1 MAAQDRLLIGES
13 QALIAIVEELAEE
26 LREGTIRRAG
36 LSLSSSL
43 DRDVGLDSLGRM
55 ELLARIERRLGV
67 HLPEQIAV
75 EAQTIGD
82 LLQALQSAAEKGSEP
97 FSNDKPTDGNEAWA
111 EKGSDPFSAQT
122 LVEVLRWHVA
132 THPDRTHITLLSG
145 DDREEGMSYRELFE
159 EAETSAAALQYR
171 GLKPQEAVVIM
182 LPTARAYFSSFFGV
196 LLAGGVPVPIYPPAR
211 MNQLEDHFK
220 RHRTLL
226 QNCQASMLIT
236 IAEARGFARLF
247 QAQSDTLRAVVTTD
261 DLAARHGHCD
271 TPPITAEHVAFL
283 QYTSG
288 STGNPKGVV
297 LTHANLLANI
307 RASGCALQAESTDVF
322 VSWLPL
328 YHDMGLIGAWFGTLY
343 HATRLVIMSP
353 LMFLARPQRWLWA
366 MHRYR
371 GTLSAAPNFA
381 YELCLRRL
389 LDRDL
394 EGLDLGAWRAALNG
408 AEPVNPNTV
417 RRFCERFAPYGFRR
431 EAMAPVYGLAEAT
444 LALAMPPLGRG
455 PLIDRIEREAFMN
468 EGVAVEAG
476 HTAPTPNVSTIS
488 TSGNVLEF
496 MSCGQPLPAHEVRIV
511 DDGGR
516 ELPERREGRL
526 QFRGPSATAGYF
538 RSPAASRELI
548 QSGWVT
554 PGDLAYIARGEV
566 YITGRTQ
573 DVVIRAGRN
582 IYPHELEEAVG
593 ELPGVRRGRVA
604 VFGSPDPQS
613 GTERLVVVAETNEL
627 QDEARERLRVLVNT
641 LASDLVG
648 GPPDDLVLAPSGTV
662 LKTSSGK
669 IRRGACRELY
679 EAGAI
684 GRRQPPAWRQV
695 ARLMVATVR
704 PALRRAR
711 RGLKS
716 GAYGIY
722 CWSLFALLAPIV
734 WTLVV
739 LLPARTWRF
748 GAMRMAARFLARAA
762 RTPCTVK
769 GAALL
774 PPEGTPVVLCA
785 NHASFLDAYYL
796 VGFLP
801 RPVSFV
807 AKAELGR
814 RFIPRLFFSRIGT
827 EFVERFDKQKGVA
840 DARRIAD
847 TLRRASTL
855 LFFPEGTFS
864 RIPGLLPF
872 HMGAFV
878 AAAEHGAAVI
888 PVLIR
893 GTRYILREGNWIPTP
908 GPVRIE
914 IGAAIDPRALEAEAG
929 GDAWKTALLLRT
941 RTREYLLAHCEE
953 PDLARES

>member
-1 MAAQDRLLIGES
+1 MAAQDRPLAGES

-26 LREGTIRRAG
+26 LRQGTIRRAS
-36 LSLSSSL
+36 LTLSSSL
-43 DRDVGLDSLGRM
+43 DRDVGLDSLGRV
-55 ELLARIERRLGV
+55 ELVARIERRLGV
-67 HLPEQIAV
+67 HLPEHIAV

-82 LLQALQSAAEKGSEP
+82 LVQALHRAGESLARPSSTQGHRTDAAPMAATPQG
-97 FSNDKPTDGNEAWA
+97 
-111 EKGSDPFSAQT
+111 AQT

-171 GLKPQEAVVIM
+171 GLKPQEAVAIM

-211 MNQLEDHFK
+211 MNQIEDHFK

-226 QNCQASMLIT
+226 QNCQAAMLIT

-261 DLAARHGHCD
+261 DIKARHGHCD
-271 TPPITAEHVAFL
+271 TPPITAEDIAFL

-307 RASGCALQAESTDVF
+307 RASGRALQADSTDVF

-343 HATRLVIMSP
+343 HATRLVLMSP

-366 MHRYR
+366 IHRYR

-394 EGLDLGAWRAALNG
+394 EGLNLSAWRAALNG

-455 PLIDRIEREAFMN
+455 PLIDRIERDAFVN

-476 HTAPTPNVSTIS
+476 PTAPAMGTSGIG

-496 MSCGQPLPAHEVRIV
+496 MACGQPLPAHEVRIV

-538 RSPAASRELI
+538 RSPDATRALI
-548 QSGWVT
+548 QSAWVT

-604 VFGSPDPQS
+604 VFGSPDPRS
-613 GTERLVVVAETNEL
+613 GTERLVVVAETNGL
-627 QDEARERLRVLVNT
+627 QEDARERLRVLVNT

-684 GRRQPPAWRQV
+684 GRRKPPAWRQV
-695 ARLMVATVR
+695 ARLLAASVR

-711 RGLKS
+711 RGSKS
-716 GAYGIY
+716 VAYGVY
-722 CWSLFALLAPIV
+722 CWSLFGLVAPIV

-739 LLPARTWRF
+739 LLPTRSLRF

-762 RTPCTVK
+762 MTPCTVQ

-785 NHASFLDAYYL
+785 NHASILDAYYL
-796 VGFLP
+796 VGFLS

-814 RFIPRLFFSRIGT
+814 HFIPRLFFNRIGT
-827 EFVERFDKQKGVA
+827 ELVERFDKQKGVA
-840 DARRIAD
+840 DARRIAE

-878 AAAEHGAAVI
+878 AAAEHGAVVV
-888 PVLIR
+888 PVLLR
-893 GTRYILREGNWIPTP
+893 GTRYILRDGNWIPNP

-953 PDLARES
+953 PDLAGESL

>member
-1 MAAQDRLLIGES
+1 MAAQDRLLIGDS

-26 LREGTIRRAG
+26 LRQGTIRRAG

-82 LLQALQSAAEKGSEP
+82 LLQALQSAAEKGSEKGSEP

-159 EAETSAAALQYR
+159 EAETTAAALQYR
-171 GLKPQEAVVIM
+171 GLKPKEAVVLM

-226 QNCQASMLIT
+226 QNCQAAMLIT

-247 QAQSDTLRAVVTTD
+247 QAQCDTLRAVVTTD

-271 TPPITAEHVAFL
+271 TPPITAEDIAFL

-307 RASGCALQAESTDVF
+307 RASGRALQADSTDVF

-353 LMFLARPQRWLWA
+353 LLFLARPQRWLWA

-394 EGLDLGAWRAALNG
+394 EGLDLGAWRTALNG

-455 PLIDRIEREAFMN
+455 PIIDRIEREAFMN

-476 HTAPTPNVSTIS
+476 PTAPTIGF
-488 TSGNVLEF
+488 SGNVLEF
-496 MSCGQPLPAHEVRIV
+496 MACGQPLPAHEVRIV

-538 RSPAASRELI
+538 RSPAATRALI

-573 DVVIRAGRN
+573 DIVIRAGRN

-613 GTERLVVVAETNEL
+613 GTERLVVVVETNEL
-627 QDEARERLRVLVNT
+627 QDEARERLRVLVNA

-716 GAYGIY
+716 VAYGVY

-739 LLPARTWRF
+739 LLPRRTWRF

-762 RTPCTVK
+762 LTPCTVQ

-785 NHASFLDAYYL
+785 NHASILDAYYL

-814 RFIPRLFFSRIGT
+814 DFSARLFLSRIGT

-840 DARRIAD
+840 DARRIAA

-878 AAAEHGAAVI
+878 AAAEHGAVVV
-888 PVLIR
+888 PVVMR
-893 GTRYILREGNWIPTP
+893 GTRYIFRDGNWIPTP

-953 PDLARES
+953 PDLAHESL

>member
-1 MAAQDRLLIGES
+1 MAAQDRLLAGES

-26 LREGTIRRAG
+26 LRQGTIRCAG
-36 LSLSSSL
+36 LTLSSSL
-43 DRDVGLDSLGRM
+43 DRDVGLDSLGRV

-82 LLQALQSAAEKGSEP
+82 LLEALHRAGESLARPSSTQDHRTDAAP
-97 FSNDKPTDGNEAWA
+97 IAATATPQD
-111 EKGSDPFSAQT
+111 AQT

-132 THPDRTHITLLSG
+132 THPDRTHTTLLSG

-171 GLKPQEAVVIM
+171 GLKPQEAVVLM

-211 MNQLEDHFK
+211 MNQIEDHFK

-226 QNCQASMLIT
+226 QNCQAAMLIT

-247 QAQSDTLRAVVTTD
+247 QAQSDTLRAVVTTE

-271 TPPITAEHVAFL
+271 TPPLTAEDIAFL

-307 RASGCALQAESTDVF
+307 RASGRALQADSTDVF

-353 LMFLARPQRWLWA
+353 LLFLARPQRWLWA

-394 EGLDLGAWRAALNG
+394 EGLDLSAWRAALNG

-476 HTAPTPNVSTIS
+476 PTAPTPNVSTIG

-496 MSCGQPLPAHEVRIV
+496 TACGQPLPAHEVRIV

-538 RSPAASRELI
+538 RSPTASRELI

-669 IRRGACRELY
+669 IRRGACRERY

-716 GAYGIY
+716 VAYGVY

-762 RTPCTVK
+762 GTPCTVE
-769 GAALL
+769 GATLL

-785 NHASFLDAYYL
+785 NHASILDAYYL

-814 RFIPRLFFSRIGT
+814 HFVPRLFFDRIGT
-827 EFVERFDKQKGVA
+827 EFVERSDKQKGVA
-840 DARRIAD
+840 DARRIAE
-847 TLRRASTL
+847 TLRRTSTL

-872 HMGAFV
+872 HMGAFI
-878 AAAEHGAAVI
+878 AAAEHGAMVV
-888 PVLIR
+888 PVVMR
-893 GTRYILREGNWIPTP
+893 GTRYILRDGNWIPTP

-914 IGAAIDPRALEAEAG
+914 IGAAIDPGALEAEAG

-953 PDLARES
+953 PDLAREGL

>member
-1 MAAQDRLLIGES
+1 MTRAGAS
-13 QALIAIVEELAEE
+13 QSLIAIVEELAEE
-26 LREGTIRRAG
+26 LRPGTIGRAS
-36 LSLSSSL
+36 LTLSSAL
-43 DRDVGLDSLGRM
+43 DRDVGLDSLGRV

-67 HLPEQIAV
+67 HLPEHIAV
-75 EAQTIGD
+75 EAETIGD
-82 LLQALQSAAEKGSEP
+82 LLDVLQGAGEAEKGSEP
-97 FSNDKPTDGNEAWA
+97 FSAHASFPSVGSSL
-111 EKGSDPFSAQT
+111 EKGSDPFSVET
-122 LVEVLRWHVA
+122 LVEVLSWHVA
-132 THPDRTHITLLSG
+132 SHPDRTHITLLSG
-145 DDREEGMSYRELFE
+145 DDHEEGITYRELFE
-159 EAETSAAALQYR
+159 EARSTAAALQYR
-171 GLKPQEAVVIM
+171 GLKPKEAVVLM
-182 LPTARAYFSSFFGV
+182 LPTARTYFSSFFGV

-226 QNCQASMLIT
+226 QNCQAAMLIT
-236 IAEARGFARLF
+236 IAEARAFARLF
-247 QAQSDTLRAVVTTD
+247 QAQSDTLRAVLTTD
-261 DLAARHGHCD
+261 ELAVPHGPCD
-271 TPPITAEHVAFL
+271 TPPIIPEDIAFL

-307 RASGCALQAESTDVF
+307 RASGRALQADSTDVF

-353 LMFLARPQRWLWA
+353 LQFLARPQRWLWA
-366 MHRYR
+366 IHNYG

-389 LDRDL
+389 SDRDL
-394 EGLDLGAWRAALNG
+394 EGLNLSAWRVALNG
-408 AEPVNPNTV
+408 AEPVHPNTV
-417 RRFCERFAPYGFRR
+417 RHFCERFAPYGFRR
-431 EAMAPVYGLAEAT
+431 AAMAPVYGLAEAT
-444 LALAMPPLGRG
+444 LALTMPPLGRG
-455 PLIDRIEREAFMN
+455 PLIDRIEREAFVN
-468 EGVAVEAG
+468 EGVAVEV
-476 HTAPTPNVSTIS
+476 APAALTIG

-496 MSCGQPLPAHEVRIV
+496 MACGQPLPAHEVRIV

-538 RSPAASRELI
+538 RSPAATRALI
-548 QSGWVT
+548 QSAWVT
-554 PGDLAYIARGEV
+554 PGDLAYIARGDV

-573 DVVIRAGRN
+573 DIVIRAGRN

-593 ELPGVRRGRVA
+593 ELPGVRRGRVV
-604 VFGSPDPQS
+604 VFGSPDPRS
-613 GTERLVVVAETNEL
+613 GSERLVVVAETNGL
-627 QDEARERLRVLVNT
+627 QDEARLRLRVLVNT

-662 LKTSSGK
+662 RKTSSGK
-669 IRRGACRELY
+669 IRRHACRELY
-679 EAGAI
+679 EAGEI
-684 GRRQPPAWRQV
+684 GRRPPPAWRQV
-695 ARLMVATVR
+695 ARLLVASVR

-716 GAYGIY
+716 MAFGVY
-722 CWSLFALLAPIV
+722 CWTLFALLAPIV

-739 LLPARTWRF
+739 LLPTRGWRF

-762 RTPCTVK
+762 RTPCTVQ
-769 GAALL
+769 GVL
-774 PPEGTPVVLCA
+774 PPEGTGAVLCA
-785 NHASFLDAYYL
+785 NHASILDAYYL

-814 RFIPRLFFSRIGT
+814 HFLPRLFFNRIGAQL
-827 EFVERFDKQKGVA
+827 VERFDKQKGVA
-840 DARRIAD
+840 DARRIAE

-872 HMGAFV
+872 HMGAFI
-878 AAAEHGAAVI
+878 AAAEHGAPVI
-888 PVLIR
+888 PVLLR
-893 GTRYILREGNWIPTP
+893 GTRYILRDGNWIPTS
-908 GPVRIE
+908 GPVSIE
-914 IGAAIDPRALEAEAG
+914 IGAAIDPRALEAEAD

>member
-1 MAAQDRLLIGES
+1 MAAQDRLLTGES

-26 LREGTIRRAG
+26 LRQGTIGRAG
-36 LSLSSSL
+36 LTLSSSL
-43 DRDVGLDSLGRM
+43 DRDVGLDSLGRV

-82 LLQALQSAAEKGSEP
+82 LLQALHRAGESLAPPSSTQSHRSDAASIAATP
-97 FSNDKPTDGNEAWA
+97 QN
-111 EKGSDPFSAQT
+111 AQT

-353 LMFLARPQRWLWA
+353 LLFLARPQRWLWA

-394 EGLDLGAWRAALNG
+394 EGLDLSAWRAALNG

-716 GAYGIY
+716 VAYGIY

-941 RTREYLLAHCEE
+941 RTREYLLAHYEE

>member
-1 MAAQDRLLIGES
+1 MA
-13 QALIAIVEELAEE
+13 
-26 LREGTIRRAG
+26 
-36 LSLSSSL
+36 
-43 DRDVGLDSLGRM
+43 
-55 ELLARIERRLGV
+55 
-67 HLPEQIAV
+67 
-75 EAQTIGD
+75 
-82 LLQALQSAAEKGSEP
+82 
-97 FSNDKPTDGNEAWA
+97 
-111 EKGSDPFSAQT
+111 
-122 LVEVLRWHVA
+122 
-132 THPDRTHITLLSG
+132 
-145 DDREEGMSYRELFE
+145 
-159 EAETSAAALQYR
+159 
-171 GLKPQEAVVIM
+171 
-182 LPTARAYFSSFFGV
+182 
-196 LLAGGVPVPIYPPAR
+196 
-211 MNQLEDHFK
+211 
-220 RHRTLL
+220 
-226 QNCQASMLIT
+226 
-236 IAEARGFARLF
+236 
-247 QAQSDTLRAVVTTD
+247 
-261 DLAARHGHCD
+261 
-271 TPPITAEHVAFL
+271 
-283 QYTSG
+283 
-288 STGNPKGVV
+288 
-297 LTHANLLANI
+297 
-307 RASGCALQAESTDVF
+307 
-322 VSWLPL
+322 
-328 YHDMGLIGAWFGTLY
+328 
-343 HATRLVIMSP
+343 
-353 LMFLARPQRWLWA
+353 
-366 MHRYR
+366 
-371 GTLSAAPNFA
+371 
-381 YELCLRRL
+381 
-389 LDRDL
+389 
-394 EGLDLGAWRAALNG
+394 
-408 AEPVNPNTV
+408 
-417 RRFCERFAPYGFRR
+417 
-431 EAMAPVYGLAEAT
+431 
-444 LALAMPPLGRG
+444 
-455 PLIDRIEREAFMN
+455 
-468 EGVAVEAG
+468 
-476 HTAPTPNVSTIS
+476 
-488 TSGNVLEF
+488 
-496 MSCGQPLPAHEVRIV
+496 CGQPLPAHEVRIV

-662 LKTSSGK
+662 RKTSSGK

-716 GAYGIY
+716 VAYGVY
-722 CWSLFALLAPIV
+722 CWSLFAFLAPIV

-762 RTPCTVK
+762 RTPCTVQ
-769 GAALL
+769 GVALL

-814 RFIPRLFFSRIGT
+814 RFLPRLFFSRIGT
-827 EFVERFDKQKGVA
+827 QFVERFDKQKGVA
-840 DARRIAD
+840 DARRIAE

-878 AAAEHGAAVI
+878 AAAEHGAVVV

-893 GTRYILREGNWIPTP
+893 GTRYILRDGNWIPTP

-929 GDAWKTALLLRT
+929 GDAWKTALLLRD
-941 RTREYLLAHCEE
+941 AH
-953 PDLARES
+953 PGIPARALRGTGPRA

>member
-1 MAAQDRLLIGES
+1 MAAQDRLLAGES

-26 LREGTIRRAG
+26 LRQGTIRCAG

-43 DRDVGLDSLGRM
+43 DRDVGLDSLGRV

-82 LLQALQSAAEKGSEP
+82 LLEALHRAGESLAGPSSMQGHRTDAAP
-97 FSNDKPTDGNEAWA
+97 IAATATPQ
-111 EKGSDPFSAQT
+111 SAQT

-159 EAETSAAALQYR
+159 EAETTAAALQYR
-171 GLKPQEAVVIM
+171 GLKPKEAVVLM

-226 QNCQASMLIT
+226 QNCQAAMLIT

-247 QAQSDTLRAVVTTD
+247 QAQSDTLRAVITID

-271 TPPITAEHVAFL
+271 TPPLTAEDIAFL

-307 RASGCALQAESTDVF
+307 RASGRALQADSTDVF

-394 EGLDLGAWRAALNG
+394 EGLDLSAWRAALNG

-455 PLIDRIEREAFMN
+455 PLIDRIEREAFN
-468 EGVAVEAG
+468 DGLAVEAG
-476 HTAPTPNVSTIS
+476 PTAPTPSVSTIG

-496 MSCGQPLPAHEVRIV
+496 MACGQPLPAHEVRIV
-511 DDGGR
+511 DESGR

-554 PGDLAYIARGEV
+554 PGDLAYIARGEI

-613 GTERLVVVAETNEL
+613 GTERLVVVAETNGL
-627 QDEARERLRVLVNT
+627 QDEAREHLRVLVNT

-695 ARLMVATVR
+695 ARLIVGTVR

-716 GAYGIY
+716 VAFGVY

-748 GAMRMAARFLARAA
+748 GAMRTAARFLARAA
-762 RTPCTVK
+762 GTPCTVQ
-769 GAALL
+769 GATLL

-785 NHASFLDAYYL
+785 NHASILDAYYL

-814 RFIPRLFFSRIGT
+814 HFLPRLFFSRIGT
-827 EFVERFDKQKGVA
+827 QFVERFDKQKGVA
-840 DARRIAD
+840 DARRIAE

-872 HMGAFV
+872 HMGAFI
-878 AAAEHGAAVI
+878 AAAEHRAVVV
-888 PVLIR
+888 PVLLR
-893 GTRYILREGNWIPTP
+893 GTRYILRDGNWIPTP

-929 GDAWKTALLLRT
+929 GDPWKTALLLRT

-953 PDLARES
+953 PDLAHES